1 MARGRLSAAGPL
13 LLLAPPTWTGRAA
26 GGAGAAA
33 GSTLMPG
40 PEPWIENSFGY
51 SFKNE
56 TVLPA
61 FEGPYVSAVSVNPL
75 IPRKIRATLA
85 SVNPTVGIISFKF
98 LA

>member
-13 LLLAPPTWTGRAA
+13 LLLARTTTWTGRAA

-56 TVLPA
+56 TIRPAA

-75 IPRKIRATLA
+75 IPRKI
-85 SVNPTVGIISFKF
+85 
-98 LA
+98 

>member
-1 MARGRLSAAGPL
+1 MARGCLSAAGPL
-13 LLLAPPTWTGRAA
+13 LLLAPPPWTGRAA
-26 GGAGAAA
+26 GGAGAAAA

-56 TVLPA
+56 TIRPAA

-75 IPRKIRATLA
+75 ISRKI
-85 SVNPTVGIISFKF
+85 
-98 LA
+98 